1 MHNIHTRM
9 DIVNLPPKIFFCSM
23 LDANIT
29 SVPGIQKLKFINC
42 WKIVDTSEYQYLF
55 GIFMNIHL

>member
-1 MHNIHTRM
+1 M

-42 WKIVDTSEYQYLF
+42 WQIVDTSEYQYLF